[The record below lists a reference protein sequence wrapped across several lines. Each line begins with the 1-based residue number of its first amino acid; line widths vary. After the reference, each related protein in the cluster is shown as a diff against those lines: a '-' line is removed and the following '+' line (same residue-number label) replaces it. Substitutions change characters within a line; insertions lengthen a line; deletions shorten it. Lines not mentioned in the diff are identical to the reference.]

1 MRKGDFMSLLQAVH
15 KEKKSVLYLAKFG
28 FFNKPVMYLYEAP
41 GTLHDAPSHTCVYA
55 CIYSLVEELL
65 GRMNMTRVTVKRNMP
80 FLYYIVLICIL
91 MHLPTFSKSFLYKVL

>member
-1 MRKGDFMSLLQAVH
+1 MRKGDFYSLLQAVH
-15 KEKKSVLYLAKFG
+15 KEKICLYLKFG

-55 CIYSLVEELL
+55 CIYSLEELL

-80 FLYYIVLICIL
+80 FLYYIVLICFL